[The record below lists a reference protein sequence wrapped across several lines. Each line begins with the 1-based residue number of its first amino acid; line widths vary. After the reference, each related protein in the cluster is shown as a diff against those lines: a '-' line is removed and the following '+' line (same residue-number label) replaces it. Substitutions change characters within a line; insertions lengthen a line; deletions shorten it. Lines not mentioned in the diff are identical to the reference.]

1 MAADLAVAAIGL
13 QDAVRGALEQQQRL
27 LFVRVQPLERAVE
40 AGKGITLGEA
50 GVEVSRQRRSQHWNG
65 MAPIGLELGLELPDL
80 AAHARLVLALLLV
93 ERGDL
98 VHQSLGVDPA
108 QDMEQD
114 DELSYAVADDG
125 QLERDALRDESAEP
139 CPQRLRCADGARPRS
154 RGHRDA
160 HPGRRTP

>member
-1 MAADLAVAAIGL
+1 
-13 QDAVRGALEQQQRL
+13 
-27 LFVRVQPLERAVE
+27 
-40 AGKGITLGEA
+40 
-50 GVEVSRQRRSQHWNG
+50 
-65 MAPIGLELGLELPDL
+65 MAPTGLELGLELPDL

-125 QLERDALRDESAEP
+125 QLEREALRDESAEP